1 MCLQFANV
9 EEDYADNAVWWIYF
23 IRAGQLLAHFDK
35 WLRCNVMAAI
45 GGRPDF
51 ANTAARRE

>member
-9 EEDYADNAVWWIYF
+9 EEDYADNAVWWIYS

-35 WLRCNVMAAI
+35 WLRCNVM
-45 GGRPDF
+45 
-51 ANTAARRE
+51 